1 MTTGGEGSGT
11 SSRRRPSARA
21 GSVMVRGREVVGFA
35 RSEAAAASLEAK
47 NAAVP
52 GCTNTPY
59 CGMSVV
65 R

>member
-1 MTTGGEGSGT
+1 
-11 SSRRRPSARA
+11 
-21 GSVMVRGREVVGFA
+21 MVRGREVVGFA